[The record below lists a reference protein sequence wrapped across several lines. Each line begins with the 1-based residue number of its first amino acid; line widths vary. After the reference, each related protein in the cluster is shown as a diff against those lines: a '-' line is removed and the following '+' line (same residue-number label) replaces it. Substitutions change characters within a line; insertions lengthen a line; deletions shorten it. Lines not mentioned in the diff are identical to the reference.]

1 MTALL
6 VLLVVGAVFRALR
19 LQARLARYECLL
31 VVQEGVWRRELW
43 RRASL
48 QAHVDVSGART
59 FPLPQ
64 EKRVVLWRCLGLPWR
79 CEAQSLGLPAEVTDD
94 IGSVDATRF
103 DALFSAPFRRI
114 GVTDASAAATGR

>member
-6 VLLVVGAVFRALR
+6 ILLVVGAVLHGLR
-19 LQARLARYECLL
+19 LRARLAGHECLL
-31 VVQEGVWRRELW
+31 VVREGVLRRELW

-48 QAHVDVSGART
+48 QAHVDASGVRT

-64 EKRVVLWRCLGLPWR
+64 ETRVVLWRCLGLPWR
-79 CEAQSLGLPAEVTDD
+79 CEAQSLGLPAEVTDH

-103 DALFSAPFRRI
+103 DALFSAPFRRF
-114 GVTDASAAATGR
+114 GVKDASAAATGR

>member
-6 VLLVVGAVFRALR
+6 TVLFVAGALRALR
-19 LQARLARYECLL
+19 LQARIAGHECLF
-31 VVQEGVWRRELW
+31 VVREGAMQRELW

-48 QAHVDVSGART
+48 EAHVDASGVRS

-64 EKRVVLWRCLGLPWR
+64 ETRLVLWRCLGVPWR
-79 CEAQSLGLPAEVTDD
+79 CEAQSLGLPAEVTDS

-103 DALFSAPFRRI
+103 DTLFSAPFRRL
-114 GVTDASAAATGR
+114 GTTDVSAAATGR

>member
-6 VLLVVGAVFRALR
+6 AVLLIGVALRALR
-19 LQARLARYECLL
+19 LQARVAGHECLH
-31 VVQEGVWRRELW
+31 VGHEGLYRRELW

-48 QAHVDVSGART
+48 EAHIDASGTRT

-64 EKRVVLWRCLGLPWR
+64 ETRLVLWRCLGLPWR
-79 CEAQSLGLPAEVTDD
+79 CEAQSLGLPAEVTDH

-103 DALFSAPFRRI
+103 DALFSAPFRRF
-114 GVTDASAAATGR
+114 GVTDAATAATGR